1 MTANLQ
7 LEQRHLIQLTA
18 CIVQIATVVNPQ
30 LRHRI
35 GPIHLLRLLWLLL
48 LLQQP
53 AVVIV
58 RRRAAVV
65 AVIHGVEAATLQ
77 AVVA

>member
-1 MTANLQ
+1 MAANLQ
-7 LEQRHLIQLTA
+7 LEQRHLIQLAA

-35 GPIHLLRLLWLLL
+35 GPIHLLLWLL

-58 RRRAAVV
+58 RRRTAVV
-65 AVIHGVEAATLQ
+65 AIVHGVEAATLQ